1 MVVVLI
7 IAILIAIAIP
17 TFLGSKSRAQDKAA
31 QSSLRNAATDAKGI
45 YTDSDSYVNVTVSTM
60 AASEPSLTF
69 VAAGT
74 ASAGAKSVSVNAVS
88 PGAGG
93 TAIIMT
99 ALSTTGSCYVIGD
112 WSLGGTFYARLAS
125 GLTCSATQAT
135 TTLPNVIPSP
145 SSTSNASTTTNAWVT
160 TW

>member
-17 TFLGSKSRAQDKAA
+17 TFLGAKSRSQDKAA
-31 QSSLRNAATDAKGI
+31 QSSLRNAVTNAKGI
-45 YTDSDSYVNVTVSTM
+45 YTDTDSYVNVTVSALTT
-60 AASEPSLTF
+60 SEPSLAF

-74 ASAGAKSVSVNAVS
+74 ASADAKSVSVNAVS
-88 PGAGG
+88 PAAGG

-125 GLTCSATQAT
+125 GLTCSASQAT
-135 TTLPNVIPSP
+135 TTLPNVVPSP
-145 SSTSNASTTTNAWVT
+145 SSTSNASITTNAWVVA
-160 TW
+160 W